1 MVGQLHSHLYQ
12 MYVQYPRFMI
22 DVEPGRLLITNQ
34 SQAINIKASD
44 VVTYHLYNNKVRL
57 FLREQVE
64 SRNIFPFAKL
74 KGMLEISLNKLSGRI
89 PVTTWLQRFDGDFNV
104 KSKVNLGMIAQG
116 LGDRLS

>member
-1 MVGQLHSHLYQ
+1 MVNCIHICIQ

-34 SQAINIKASD
+34 SEAINIKASD

-74 KGMLEISLNKLSGRI
+74 KGKRLEISLNRLSGRV
-89 PVTTWLQRFDGDFNV
+89 PTTWLQRFDGDFNV
-104 KSKVNLGMIAQG
+104 KSRVNLGMIAQG
-116 LGDRLS
+116 LGDGLS